1 MVGLIENSFLH
12 VDIGPLF
19 VLSEWNYHHTEKIM
33 FNLEVLIFLNVITLS
48 VKHKG
53 SYGVHVDY
61 QPEIEVI
68 YFDARNTHL

>member
-1 MVGLIENSFLH
+1 
-12 VDIGPLF
+12 
-19 VLSEWNYHHTEKIM
+19 M